1 MSLVTAIFDS
11 FNEFGVNL
19 SILSNMFYFFCLSM
33 FFYKKELIFL
43 FFNSISI
50 VLGKVERFISFDIVK
65 RWYLRDIAER
75 MYISESLIKKKL

>member
-1 MSLVTAIFDS
+1 MLLVMVIFDS

-19 SILSNMFYFFCLSM
+19 LILSNMFYFFCLLM

-50 VLGKVERFISFDIVK
+50 VLGKVECFISFDIVK
-65 RWYLRDIAER
+65 CWYLCDIVER